1 MSIRLKLILVLSAV
15 LVVAFAATSLMTFV
29 VSREDY
35 RISATEEVLPLLTNA
50 ILLEVQ
56 RDLMRPIDI
65 SSLMAN
71 DTFLRDWVVAGEQDA
86 GLITNYL
93 SRIKNEYGFFTAFF
107 VSEATGHYYY
117 YDGIL
122 KTISREDD
130 HDVWYYDFTEQGMDV
145 DLDVDADEA
154 SAGTLTI
161 FINHRVL
168 DGEGNLIGVTG
179 VGLAMSG
186 VSELLADYEMQF
198 GRLVYMVDS
207 RGIVQAHPDISRVES
222 MSIADVEGISSVASA
237 ILTQKGA
244 ASYEF
249 DRRGQHVLAEAL
261 FFPEFGWY
269 LIGEQEADASL
280 GRIRSA
286 LVSNLSIGLLATL
299 IVIFI
304 VIVVVNRYQ
313 GRLESLVSVDPLTGV
328 ANRRYFM
335 DKLQKEF
342 ARSRR
347 YGVDLSLIMIDVDRF
362 KRVND
367 QYGHLT
373 GDRLLAAL
381 AQDIQGTLREADTL
395 GRVGGEEFGVV
406 LPETQLAEAAL
417 VAERIRK
424 SVCQQPV
431 RTMDGGGSPTTVS
444 IGVASVHD
452 DTAGHEELYRLADVA
467 LYRAKDEGRN
477 CVCVDEQLG

>member
-15 LVVAFAATSLMTFV
+15 LVVAFVATSLMTFF

-35 RISATEEVLPLLTNA
+35 RISATEEVLPLLTNT

-86 GLITNYL
+86 KLITNYL
-93 SRIKNEYGFFTAFF
+93 SRIKNDYGFFTAFF
-107 VSEATGHYYY
+107 VSEATGYYYY

-122 KTISREDD
+122 KTISREDP
-130 HDVWYYDFTEQGMDV
+130 HDIWYYDFTEKGAAV
-145 DLDVDADEA
+145 NLDVDADEA

-168 DGEGNLIGVTG
+168 DDKGNLIGVTG

-186 VSELLADYEMQF
+186 VSELL
-198 GRLVYMVDS
+198 MVNSD
-207 RGIVQAHPDISRVES
+207 GIVQAHPDISRVES
-222 MSIADVEGISSVASA
+222 MSITDTLGISSVASA
-237 ILTQKGA
+237 ILEQQGEA
-244 ASYEF
+244 NYEF
-249 DRRGQHVLAEAL
+249 DRSGKRVFAEAR
-261 FFPEFGWY
+261 FFPEFEWY
-269 LIGEQEADASL
+269 LIGEQEPGASL
-280 GRIRSA
+280 RHIRSA
-286 LVSNLSIGLLATL
+286 LLSSLSIGLLATL

-304 VIVVVNRYQ
+304 VVLVVNRYQ
-313 GRLESLVSVDPLTGV
+313 GHLEALVSVDPLTGV

-335 DKLQKEF
+335 EKLQAEF
-342 ARSRR
+342 ARSQR
-347 YGVDLSLIMIDVDRF
+347 YRADLSLIMIDVDRF

-381 AQDIQGTLREADTL
+381 AQDIQGALRESDTL
-395 GRVGGEEFGVV
+395 GRVGGEEFAVV
-406 LPETQLAEAAL
+406 LPETQLAEATL

-431 RTMDGGGSPTTVS
+431 RTIDGGGSPTTVS

-452 DTAGHEELYRLADVA
+452 DTAGHEELYRLADAA
-467 LYRAKDEGRN
+467 LYHAKDQGRN